1 MPKSVSASNQCVE
14 SGRISHGLLQMLKPL
29 LGIGESLGVKV
40 GNAKK
45 VGCFEILLQGNR
57 GLQIA
62 DGSLKITAVEINS
75 PERVLG
81 ASVTWVLGDDG
92 LCELVGFLDIACA
105 KTRHREVHHDVGI
118 VRS

>member
-1 MPKSVSASNQCVE
+1 
-14 SGRISHGLLQMLKPL
+14 
-29 LGIGESLGVKV
+29 
-40 GNAKK
+40 
-45 VGCFEILLQGNR
+45 
-57 GLQIA
+57 LQIA

-105 KTRHREVHHDVGI
+105 KTRHRKSTTMSASSGASFAASSNSRVACQIGTPRQKYSRAGGDQSDHLVVVTFGF
-118 VRS
+118 